1 MNWELI
7 GISVYILAML
17 VMGYIVSRRIKS
29 DSDYFLAGRSLGPYL
44 ATFSIFATWFGA
56 ETCIGTS
63 GKVMRAGISGTH
75 ADPFGY
81 ALCILVM
88 GFVFARIIWK
98 KQITTVPDLFRA
110 RYDQRVERM
119 AALILIPS
127 SLVWGG
133 AQIRAFGQII
143 HATTDYG
150 VLLAIT
156 IAAVVV
162 IIYTI
167 SGGLLADAYTDLI
180 QGFAL
185 IVGLIVLF
193 FAMVWDLGGAE
204 KAWSHVTPES
214 LDFFRLDEEIGE
226 SWWGRFEIWLV
237 PILGSLMSQ
246 ELVSRVSASK
256 SAEVA
261 YQSAKRAGIIYVIV
275 GLFPVGI
282 GLLGHMYYPNL
293 ADTDGILPLLAKQH
307 LNFFFYIIFV
317 GALVSA
323 ILSTVDSTL
332 LAVSALAT
340 HNLIYPL
347 VPGLSEKQ
355 KVFLAR
361 SGVFVSGLV
370 AYGIAFT
377 SDSVTGLV
385 ETASSLGG
393 PTILVMS
400 SFALFTKKGN
410 ATSALVA
417 MVSSVV
423 AWFAGHFVFEVEAP
437 VIGTVIV
444 CFVSYLMTIPFI
456 KNKNE
461 RGPQSAIP

>member
-1 MNWELI
+1 MNVELI
-7 GISVYILAML
+7 GISFYVLGML
-17 VMGYIVSRRIKS
+17 VMGYVVSKRIKS
-29 DSDYFLAGRSLGPYL
+29 DSDYFLAGRSLGPFL

-81 ALCILVM
+81 ALCILIM
-88 GFVFARIIWK
+88 GYVFSRIIWK

-110 RYDQRVERM
+110 RYGVKAERL
-119 AALILIPS
+119 AAFILIPS

-143 HATTDYG
+143 AATTDAN
-150 VLLAIT
+150 VNLAIT
-156 IAAVVV
+156 IAAMVV
-162 IIYTI
+162 IVYTI

-193 FAMVWDLGGAE
+193 AAIVWDLGGPAA
-204 KAWSHVTPES
+204 AWAQVKPES
-214 LDFFRLDEEIGE
+214 LDFLKLDPDGGDN
-226 SWWGRFEIWLV
+226 WWQRFEIWLV

-256 SAEVA
+256 SAKVA
-261 YQSAKRAGIIYVIV
+261 FDSAKRAGWIYLFV
-275 GLFPVGI
+275 GIFPVGI
-282 GLLGHMYYPNL
+282 GLLGHVYHPEL
-293 ADTDGILPLLAKQH
+293 ADTDGILPLLAREH
-307 LNFFFYIIFV
+307 LNTFFYIIFV

-340 HNLIYPL
+340 HNLIYPTL
-347 VPGLSEKQ
+347 PNISEKK

-361 SGVFVSGLV
+361 AFVFASGLI
-370 AYGIAFT
+370 AYGVAFT
-377 SDSVTGLV
+377 SDSVTDLV
-385 ETASSLGG
+385 ETTSSLGG
-393 PTILVMS
+393 PSILVMS
-400 SFALFTKKGN
+400 CFALFTKSGN
-410 ATSALVA
+410 SFSALAA
-417 MVSSVV
+417 MSASILV
-423 AWFAGHFVFEVEAP
+423 WFLGHFVWQVDAP
-437 VIGTVIV
+437 VLLTVATCLSV
-444 CFVSYLMTIPFI
+444 YLLSLMWI
-456 KNKNE
+456 KKE
-461 RGPQSAIP
+461 S

>member
-1 MNWELI
+1 
-7 GISVYILAML
+7 ML
-17 VMGYIVSRRIKS
+17 VLGYVVSKRIKS
-29 DSDYFLAGRSLGPYL
+29 DSDYFLAGRSLGPFL

-81 ALCILVM
+81 ALCILLM
-88 GFVFARIIWK
+88 GYVFSRIIWK

-110 RYDQRVERM
+110 RYGVKAERL
-119 AALILIPS
+119 AAMILIPS

-143 HATTDYG
+143 HATTDANVSLG
-150 VLLAIT
+150 IT
-156 IAAVVV
+156 IAAGVV

-185 IVGLIVLF
+185 IIGLVVLF
-193 FAMVWDLGGAE
+193 IAIVWDLGGVE
-204 KAWSHVTPES
+204 SAWGQVKPES
-214 LDFFRLDEEIGE
+214 LDFLKLDPEGGE
-226 SWWGRFEIWLV
+226 NWWQRFEVWLV

-256 SAEVA
+256 SAKVA
-261 YQSAKRAGIIYVIV
+261 YDSAKRAGWIYLFV
-275 GLFPVGI
+275 GIFPVGI
-282 GLLGHMYYPNL
+282 GLLGHVYHPEL
-293 ADTDGILPLLAKQH
+293 ADTDGILPLLAKEH
-307 LNFFFYIIFV
+307 LNTFFYIIFV

-340 HNLIYPL
+340 HNLIYPTL
-347 VPGLSEKQ
+347 PHLDEKK

-361 SGVFVSGLV
+361 SFVFLSGLI

-393 PTILVMS
+393 PSILVMS
-400 SFALFTKKGN
+400 CFALFTKTGN
-410 ATSALVA
+410 SWSALLA
-417 MVSSVV
+417 MSASIV
-423 AWFAGHFVFEVEAP
+423 AWFLGHFVWQVDAP
-437 VIGTVIV
+437 VLLTVATCLSV
-444 CFVSYLMTIPFI
+444 YLLSLVRF
-456 KNKNE
+456 KKVL
-461 RGPQSAIP
+461 